1 MDSAREAEYEIG
13 YSADSRR
20 TPDTVLPGLNCAILV
35 LIKGWKTEMVKRRV
49 MFTFPQEHVREPII
63 YTLGNQFQLATNIRR
78 ADISED
84 KGWMVL
90 ELEGNPE
97 EIERGIA
104 WVTARG
110 VRVDPA
116 IGDGIEG

>member
-1 MDSAREAEYEIG
+1 
-13 YSADSRR
+13 
-20 TPDTVLPGLNCAILV
+20 V
-35 LIKGWKTEMVKRRV
+35 LIRGWETEMVKKRV

-63 YTLGNQFQLATNIRR
+63 HTLGNQFQLVTNIHR

-84 KGWMVL
+84 KGWVVL
-90 ELEGNPE
+90 ELEGSPE

-104 WVTARG
+104 WATARG